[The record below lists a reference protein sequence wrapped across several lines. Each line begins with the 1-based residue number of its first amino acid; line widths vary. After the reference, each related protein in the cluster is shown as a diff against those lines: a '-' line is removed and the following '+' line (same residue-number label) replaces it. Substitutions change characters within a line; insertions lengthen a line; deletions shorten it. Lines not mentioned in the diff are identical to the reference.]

1 MGLDMYLTIS
11 EYVTRTKRDNLMGD
25 APASNPLF
33 EELVNRRPSWVD
45 KSGFHGISIDYPAG
59 YWRKANGIHGWFVN
73 NVQDGRD
80 ECQKSYVSPEQLRE
94 LRDACELVLWTHN
107 KADGASLPDDV
118 FDDRSVQTVAEEV
131 GLATKSGFFFGGTE
145 YDEYYLE
152 DLRYTAKLITRL
164 EVAGV
169 FDNAW
174 VDVFYQASW

>member
-11 EYVTRTKRDNLMGD
+11 EYVARTKRDDLMGD

-59 YWRKANGIHGWFVN
+59 YWRKANAIHNWFVH

-80 ECQKSYVSPEQLRE
+80 ECQKSYVESQKLRD
-94 LRDACELVLWTHN
+94 LRDACELVLYAHDKDTR
-107 KADGASLPDDV
+107 P
-118 FDDRSVQTVAEEV
+118 VQEVAEES
-131 GLATKSGFFFGGTE
+131 GLETKSGFFFGSQT
-145 YDEYYLE
+145 YDEYYME
-152 DLRYTAKLITRL
+152 DLRYTARLINRL
-164 EVAGV
+164 ETAGV

-174 VDVFYQASW
+174 VDIHYQASW

>member
-11 EYVTRTKRDNLMGD
+11 EHVTRTKRDNLMGD
-25 APASNPLF
+25 APKANPLF

-45 KSGFHGISIDYPAG
+45 KGGFHGISIDYPAG
-59 YWRKANGIHGWFVN
+59 YWRKANAIHNWFVH

-80 ECQKSYVSPEQLRE
+80 ECQKSYVESQKLRD
-94 LRDACELVLWTHN
+94 LRDACELVLYAHDKDTR
-107 KADGASLPDDV
+107 P
-118 FDDRSVQTVAEEV
+118 VQEVAEES
-131 GLATKSGFFFGGTE
+131 GLETKSGFFFGGTE